1 MIFSVFDPFSRAF
14 NYYEAPGNSNNYG
27 ARGTKY
33 RQLHGKP
40 QGPKGTLGDGSG
52 RSIGPIGFAPEALGV
67 ALPANAKQVGRGREA
82 RGIVAV
88 VAPQP
93 EYPSRY
99 EEHGGTI
106 TGVGGLGAMAALSGG
121 HTTRPGGPRGGKV
134 RTSLNL
140 GDAASAPSPTDPSI
154 VVTPTPISFGNVVV
168 AACIA
173 SVVGVVV
180 QKMLK

>member
-1 MIFSVFDPFSRAF
+1 MIFSVFDPYSRAY
-14 NYYEAPGNSNNYG
+14 NYYEAPGTSRNYG

-33 RQLHGKP
+33 RPLHGHP
-40 QGPKGTLGDGSG
+40 QGPKGALGDGSG

-67 ALPANAKQVGRGREA
+67 ALPPNAKQVGRGKEA
-82 RGIVAV
+82 RGIIAV

-106 TGVGGLGAMAALSGG
+106 TGLRGGAMGALNGLGATDDITVTAA
-121 HTTRPGGPRGGKV
+121 PV
-134 RTSLNL
+134 
-140 GDAASAPSPTDPSI
+140 
-154 VVTPTPISFGNVVV
+154 SFGHVVV